1 MNNENEF
8 MEELWSE
15 FKNEVDSH
23 LQIISSGLIE
33 IEKKYTDQRK
43 KIEIIE
49 NIYRE
54 SHTLKGAARVL
65 NLSFIEKIC
74 QGMENIF
81 AIWKNNLKA
90 IQISHF
96 DLLYSAMDIIQELT
110 LHANDVNF
118 KIPEKKINS
127 LIIKLNDD
135 ILNHPTQKTSNVKP
149 TFKKENL
156 TTTHTPLHISSS
168 RLGKIFL
175 QSEEMLAIK
184 LILDERTADA
194 YKLEHALLFFKKEW
208 EEVFYNFQNS
218 TEDTKKAIL
227 ELNHRTQL
235 MFKNF
240 DKQISGF
247 AHQIELDRYSI
258 NVRINQLI
266 AETKKMLLLPFST
279 LLNLFPKMIRNLS
292 HDQGK
297 NVNLLVHGDEIEI
310 DKRILEEIK
319 ETLIHILRNSIDH
332 GIETPEERRKNNKPA
347 ESILKISITQT
358 RGNEIEIIIA
368 DDGRGIN
375 KESLKAVAIQR
386 GIISEEEAKQLND
399 EDTIALIYQSGISTS
414 PILTDLSGRGLGMAI
429 VKDKIEKL
437 GGNIQ
442 IHSIF
447 MQGTTIKITLPLMIA
462 TYKGVLLQVADQ
474 MFVLPTANLEKVLR
488 IPTNDIQSVENRET
502 IHIDDTIL
510 ALIRLG
516 DILEIPANSELSLE
530 NNFIQAVIVNALGNR
545 LALKVDNILQEQEII
560 IKNFLK
566 PIKRV
571 RNLAGA
577 TFLASGKTVPIL
589 NIEDIIKS
597 AMKKKCHKT
606 SVGQLHQNNKTTILL
621 VEDSIT
627 TRVLLKNILELAG
640 FDVITAVDGVEAL
653 LLLKSHNISLIVSD
667 IDMPHMN
674 GLELTQKI
682 RKTKKYENLPIILLT
697 GRESQE
703 DYEKGLDSGANA
715 YVLKSNFDSAN
726 ILEVI
731 RRLV

>member
-1 MNNENEF
+1 
-8 MEELWSE
+8 
-15 FKNEVDSH
+15 
-23 LQIISSGLIE
+23 
-33 IEKKYTDQRK
+33 
-43 KIEIIE
+43 
-49 NIYRE
+49 
-54 SHTLKGAARVL
+54 
-65 NLSFIEKIC
+65 
-74 QGMENIF
+74 
-81 AIWKNNLKA
+81 
-90 IQISHF
+90 
-96 DLLYSAMDIIQELT
+96 
-110 LHANDVNF
+110 
-118 KIPEKKINS
+118 
-127 LIIKLNDD
+127 
-135 ILNHPTQKTSNVKP
+135 
-149 TFKKENL
+149 
-156 TTTHTPLHISSS
+156 
-168 RLGKIFL
+168 
-175 QSEEMLAIK
+175 
-184 LILDERTADA
+184 
-194 YKLEHALLFFKKEW
+194 
-208 EEVFYNFQNS
+208 
-218 TEDTKKAIL
+218 
-227 ELNHRTQL
+227 
-235 MFKNF
+235 
-240 DKQISGF
+240 
-247 AHQIELDRYSI
+247 
-258 NVRINQLI
+258 
-266 AETKKMLLLPFST
+266 
-279 LLNLFPKMIRNLS
+279 
-292 HDQGK
+292 
-297 NVNLLVHGDEIEI
+297 
-310 DKRILEEIK
+310 
-319 ETLIHILRNSIDH
+319 
-332 GIETPEERRKNNKPA
+332 
-347 ESILKISITQT
+347 
-358 RGNEIEIIIA
+358 
-368 DDGRGIN
+368 
-375 KESLKAVAIQR
+375 
-386 GIISEEEAKQLND
+386 
-399 EDTIALIYQSGISTS
+399 
-414 PILTDLSGRGLGMAI
+414 MAI